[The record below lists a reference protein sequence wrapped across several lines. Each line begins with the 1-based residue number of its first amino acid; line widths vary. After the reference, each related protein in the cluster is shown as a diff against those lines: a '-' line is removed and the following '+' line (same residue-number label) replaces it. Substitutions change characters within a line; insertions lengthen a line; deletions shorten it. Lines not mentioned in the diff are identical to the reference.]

1 MQYRGLF
8 LAACLVSPLLLSG
21 QTPQAS
27 PTPQIEV
34 VEELVAK
41 INGDII
47 TNRDLAADAPAIE
60 EEIRRRGISGAEADV
75 VRGAILRSRID
86 EILLRQKGKDLD
98 LKIEQEVNRTVA
110 DYMRNVNVADPDAFQ
125 KLVVEQTGKPY
136 EDFRAQIQDNL
147 LVQAV
152 IREEVMRKIQIP
164 ATEIRAYYD
173 AHKDEFNRQERVFLR
188 QIVVS
193 TVGKT
198 GDELA
203 ALEAKAKD
211 LTNRGRRGETFATMA
226 QNNSDDPSKD
236 QGGFLEP
243 FTRATLNEQLV
254 PLVWDKEAGYVTDPI
269 RVANGWLILKVEAHH
284 REGLAEFEEVEAEV
298 QNRLFTTRT
307 DPALRAYMT
316 KLRQEAFLQIKEGY
330 MDTGAAPGKDT
341 RWRDPAQLQAE
352 TVTRAEVLANPS
364 MKKLLGLF
372 PVPGTEKTGASSS
385 R

>member
-1 MQYRGLF
+1 
-8 LAACLVSPLLLSG
+8 
-21 QTPQAS
+21 
-27 PTPQIEV
+27 V

-47 TNRDLAADAPAIE
+47 TNRDLAADVPAIE
-60 EEIRRRGISGAEADV
+60 EEIRRRGISGAEADE

-98 LKIEQEVNRTVA
+98 IKIEQEVNREIA
-110 DYMRNVNVADPDAFQ
+110 NYMRNVNVADPDAFQ

-164 ATEIRAYYD
+164 AAEIRAYYD
-173 AHKDEFNRQERVFLR
+173 THKDEFIRQERVFLR

-211 LTNRGRRGETFATMA
+211 LSNRGRRGETFATMA

-254 PLVWDKEAGYVTDPI
+254 PLVWDKEAGYVTDPV

-284 REGLAEFEEVEAEV
+284 REGLAEFEEVEGEV

-316 KLRQEAFLQIKEGY
+316 KLRQEAFLQIKDGY